1 MILLRYDYKGYNGFT
16 INVEMVYWT
25 LVLISMY
32 MNAYILMTFELTDFK
47 LCTAVNADNT
57 VSIIGLNI
65 NGNEIFKFNIDE
77 ACINSHKEHLPELQ
91 HFMKKTKKSQKDAKG
106 QSHET
111 DYFTDEDSSD
121 DEPSRSEFNESNLFV
136 DEYKG
141 SSTIKPK
148 SPNNSSDKK
157 K

>member
-1 MILLRYDYKGYNGFT
+1 M
-16 INVEMVYWT
+16 
-25 LVLISMY
+25 ISMY

-91 HFMKKTKKSQKDAKG
+91 HFMKKTKKSQASPTTRPKG
-106 QSHET
+106 LRT
-111 DYFTDEDSSD
+111 
-121 DEPSRSEFNESNLFV
+121 
-136 DEYKG
+136 
-141 SSTIKPK
+141 
-148 SPNNSSDKK
+148 
-157 K
+157 